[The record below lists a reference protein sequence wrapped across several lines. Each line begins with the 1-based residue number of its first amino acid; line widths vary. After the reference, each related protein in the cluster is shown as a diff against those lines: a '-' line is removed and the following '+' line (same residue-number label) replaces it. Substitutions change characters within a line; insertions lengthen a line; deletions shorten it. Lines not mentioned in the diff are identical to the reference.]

1 MRGERCEMGGGRCE
15 VRGERWEVR
24 SERCEV
30 RGARREVRGER
41 CEVRGARCE
50 VRGEMQ
56 AAPARDGE
64 RCAAG
69 RLRLAVILSVS
80 AGCCRWKS
88 SRASLHTGVPFHLAT
103 PAAVSI
109 SAPSANVGSSSKRRE
124 SRWEPPEASAR
135 PTAGER
141 WRASGRSTLIVP
153 RACDGSSMRPPPP
166 SCWPRPRA
174 PAPRVGLAEGAVE
187 R

>member
-1 MRGERCEMGGGRCE
+1 MI
-15 VRGERWEVR
+15 
-24 SERCEV
+24 SERLE
-30 RGARREVRGER
+30 
-41 CEVRGARCE
+41 
-50 VRGEMQ
+50 
-56 AAPARDGE
+56 APARDGE

-69 RLRLAVILSVS
+69 KLRLAVIFSVS

-124 SRWEPPEASAR
+124 RRWEPPEASAR

-153 RACDGSSMRPPPP
+153 RACDGSSMRRLPALAAGPAHERA
-166 SCWPRPRA
+166 SGSPRGTVKRQHHTSS
-174 PAPRVGLAEGAVE
+174 
-187 R
+187 

>member
-1 MRGERCEMGGGRCE
+1 
-15 VRGERWEVR
+15 
-24 SERCEV
+24 
-30 RGARREVRGER
+30 
-41 CEVRGARCE
+41 
-50 VRGEMQ
+50 MQ

-69 RLRLAVILSVS
+69 RLRLAVILSLS

-124 SRWEPPEASAR
+124 RRWEPPEASAR

-153 RACDGSSMRPPPP
+153 RACDGSSMRPRAPKLLAAA
-166 SCWPRPRA
+166 PRA
-174 PAPRVGLAEGAVE
+174 SARVGLAEGAVE